1 MLSILSNR
9 QFVTIQCW
17 SMFSIFSS
25 YRPFCIPSFLHCF
38 TVQYDILLYTRF
50 LCCAIFIAPWILH
63 MHTVGFYWTVTYISL
78 YVWKLYPEVSMHCT
92 VCTVRNLLA
101 QGTVQQG
108 FLHYCSVLYS
118 TYSTV
123 QYRTVLCGNYPIIKF
138 PDVYATGVTRLS
150 TVVL

>member
-25 YRPFCIPSFLHCF
+25 YHPFCIPSFLHCF

-50 LCCAIFIAPWILH
+50 LSCAIFIAPWILH

-78 YVWKLYPEVSMHCT
+78 YVWKLYPVVSMHCT
-92 VCTVRNLLA
+92 VQYETCWLPVLCNRASYIT
-101 QGTVQQG
+101 
-108 FLHYCSVLYS
+108 VLYC
-118 TYSTV
+118 TRHIV
-123 QYRTVLCGNYPIIKF
+123 QYN
-138 PDVYATGVTRLS
+138 TGQFCVVTIQ
-150 TVVL
+150 